1 VLRRIRV
8 IDSSM
13 TGLAPTTPEGLLG
26 ILSKLAGEDVRLD
39 CLRGDRASCSER
51 DELGACRT
59 CIAYAQLAKLRGDWT
74 LAKLN
79 QALLL
84 AEQPPVS
91 VDFYTEFFGAVP
103 LSDADFIDSIVQV
116 RAYAMLA
123 TGSFRFAF
131 KSLGVSST
139 RKIREILGAWA
150 VAPSEWKA
158 FYSER
163 MHGTTL
169 VEPIA
174 NEDRWF
180 IGYLS
185 ARQLQEDFH
194 IEGLIRRA
202 IDGDTLDADEQ
213 RIVQGIGPLPGKGEL
228 DELRTQLDS
237 LQSRLLASR
246 QTAIANTLAYLA
258 ANHIDVYV
266 ATSMRE
272 RWEFEAAAELI
283 RTVFDAT
290 RLKDEL
296 ALTHFDPTLSY
307 TVDRIDKGLIEGLM
321 LRRARCTLYMAQE
334 FDTLGKDSELAAT
347 LAMGRTVIA
356 YVPAVSERILE
367 SAYAKAPL
375 ALVMKQVLTLLADGK
390 FHLEEIPI
398 AFAALAKLVG
408 YTPAFDLVGGDE
420 AAFRHDNAA
429 VLDSFYPVLAKAHRR
444 FLESRAATLK
454 TAHPLAL
461 QLQLETGIANG
472 VLVARSPQQCV
483 ELLYAALTGDL
494 EFTIREGAFATV
506 LEEKV
511 SGCPFRVVTK
521 DDALTNAFWTLYLKQ
536 EDAPRSFS

>member
-1 VLRRIRV
+1 M
-8 IDSSM
+8 SEAE
-13 TGLAPTTPEGLLG
+13 LATPDGLLAVVG
-26 ILSKLAGEDVRLD
+26 KLVGEMVTLN
-39 CLRGDRASCSER
+39 CLRGDRASCDR
-51 DELGACRT
+51 QDELGACRT
-59 CIAYAQLAKLRGDWT
+59 CIAYGLLGRLRGDWT

-91 VDFYTEFFGAVP
+91 VDFYAEFFGDRP
-103 LSDADFIDSIVQV
+103 LSDAEFIEAIVQF
-116 RAYAMLA
+116 RAYAMLS

-131 KSLGVSST
+131 KSLGASS
-139 RKIREILGAWA
+139 KLQIREILGAW
-150 VAPSEWKA
+150 VVEPSEWKA
-158 FYSER
+158 FYAGR

-169 VEPIA
+169 VEPIPE
-174 NEDRWF
+174 EDRWF

-194 IEGLIRRA
+194 IEDLIRRS
-202 IDGDTLDADEQ
+202 IDGATLNSDEQ
-213 RIVQGIGPLPGKGEL
+213 QIVQSIGTLPDKGAL
-228 DELRTQLDS
+228 DELRAELDA
-237 LQSRLLASR
+237 LQRRLLASR
-246 QTAIANTLAYLA
+246 QIAIANTLAYLA

-283 RTVFDAT
+283 RTVFEDA

-296 ALTHFDPTLSY
+296 SVTHFDPTLSY

-356 YVPAVSERILE
+356 YVPMLTEDALE
-367 SAYAKAPL
+367 STYAKAPL
-375 ALVMKQVLTLLADGK
+375 ALLMKQVLTLLADGK
-390 FHLEEIPI
+390 FQLEEIPI
-398 AFAALAKLVG
+398 AFEALSKLVG
-408 YTPAFDLVGGDE
+408 YTPTFDLVGGDE
-420 AAFRHDNAA
+420 AAFRRDNAA
-429 VLDSFYPVLAKAHRR
+429 VFGRFHPVLAKAHRR
-444 FLESRAATLK
+444 FLESRAGTLK

-472 VLVARSPQQCV
+472 VLVARSPLQCIDLV
-483 ELLYAALTGDL
+483 YRALTGDL
-494 EFTIREGAFATV
+494 EFTIRELVFATV
-506 LEEKV
+506 LEEKI

-521 DDALTNAFWTLYLKQ
+521 DEALTNAFWTLYLRPEQ
-536 EDAPRSFS
+536 MPESLN

>member
-1 VLRRIRV
+1 MLRRIRV
-8 IDSSM
+8 VDTSVN
-13 TGLAPTTPEGLLG
+13 GLTLTTPEGLLG
-26 ILSKLAGEDVRLD
+26 ILSKLVGETVNLD
-39 CLRGDRASCSER
+39 CLRGDRGKCSQQ
-51 DELGACRT
+51 DELGTCRT
-59 CIAYAQLAKLRGDWT
+59 CVAYAQLGRLRGEWT
-74 LAKLN
+74 LGKLN

-91 VDFYTEFFGAVP
+91 VGFYSQFFGVTP
-103 LSDADFIDSIVQV
+103 LSDAEFTGAIVQV

-131 KSLGVSST
+131 KSFGGSSA
-139 RKIREILGAWA
+139 KQIGEILKAW
-150 VAPSEWKA
+150 VIPPSEWKA
-158 FYSER
+158 FYTER

-169 VEPIA
+169 VEPIPDQ
-174 NEDRWF
+174 DRWF

-185 ARQLQEDFH
+185 ARQLQDDFL
-194 IEGLIRRA
+194 IESLIRRS
-202 IDGDTLDADEQ
+202 IDGETLTADDQ
-213 RIVQGIGPLPGKGEL
+213 RIIQGIGALPDRSAL
-228 DELRTQLDS
+228 DELRAELDV

-246 QTAIANTLAYLA
+246 KTAIANTLAYLA

-283 RTVFDAT
+283 RTVFDDI

-296 ALTHFDPTLSY
+296 SLTHFDPTLSY

-356 YVPAVSERILE
+356 YVPLLSEQVLE
-367 SAYAKAPL
+367 STYAKAPL

-390 FHLEEIPI
+390 FQLEEIPI

-408 YTPAFDLVGGDE
+408 YTPTFDLVGGDE
-420 AAFRHDNAA
+420 AAFRRDNAA
-429 VLDSFYPVLAKAHRR
+429 FLDPFYPVLAKAHWR
-444 FLESRAATLK
+444 FLDSRAATLK
-454 TAHPLAL
+454 AAHPLAL

-472 VLVARSPQQCV
+472 VLVARSPEQCV

-494 EFTIREGAFATV
+494 QFTIREGAFATV
-506 LEEKV
+506 LEEKI
-511 SGCPFRVVTK
+511 SGCPFRVVTRSE
-521 DDALTNAFWTLYLKQ
+521 ALTNAFWSLYLKA
-536 EDAPRSFS
+536 EEAPRSLN